1 MKFDLD
7 LKTGKFG
14 KTFNHILES
23 ENPIALS
30 YDNYEDLSGVIEAK
44 TGLMYDELLYKDACE
59 KALVE
64 YKDNRSVF
72 DVDYGVN
79 LYNEFERIFNNG
91 YKASMPSA
99 ESDLYMFLKEFD
111 QDMSDEEVEYTDELF
126 VSNMIAFMFSKLYE
140 YKVKEYVAFIE
151 GLEYGF
157 TNEAE
162 KLSKLALDEIAKFVI
177 NPWIEKTDFEGLTGE
192 EDIEY
197 KLDEL
202 VAQSYCKCDYQTAL
216 GVYMTTEM
224 IRNNEK
230 HESEEIQGELNKLAQ
245 MLKVEET
252 SETSLY
258 SDELVQLGFETYMM
272 ILNYDV
278 RKFIEE
284 NK

>member
-30 YDNYEDLSGVIEAK
+30 YDNYEDLSEVIEAK
-44 TGLMYDELLYKDACE
+44 TGFAYDELLYKDACE

-64 YKDNRSVF
+64 YKDNRNIF

-79 LYNEFERIFNNG
+79 LYNEFEKIFNNG
-91 YKASMPSA
+91 YEASVPSD

-126 VSNMIAFMFSKLYE
+126 VSNMVAFMFSRLYE
-140 YKVKEYVAFIE
+140 TKVKDYVAFIE
-151 GLEYGF
+151 DLEHGF
-157 TNEAE
+157 TNESE
-162 KLSKLALDEIAKFVI
+162 KLSNFALDEIAKFVI
-177 NPWIEKTDFEGLTGE
+177 NPWIEKTNFEGLTGE

-216 GVYMTTEM
+216 GLYMTTEM
-224 IRNNEK
+224 VKNNEK
-230 HESEEIQGELNKLAQ
+230 HESKEIQGELNKLAS
-245 MLKVEET
+245 MLKEEKLTKT
-252 SETSLY
+252 SVY

>member
-30 YDNYEDLSGVIEAK
+30 YDNYEDLSEVIEAK
-44 TGLMYDELLYKDACE
+44 TGFAYDELLYKDACE

-64 YKDNRSVF
+64 YKDNRNIF

-79 LYNEFERIFNNG
+79 LYNEFEKIFNNG
-91 YKASMPSA
+91 YEASVPSD

-126 VSNMIAFMFSKLYE
+126 VSNMVAFMFSRLYE
-140 YKVKEYVAFIE
+140 TKVKDYVAFIE
-151 GLEYGF
+151 DLEHGF
-157 TNEAE
+157 TNESE

-177 NPWIEKTDFEGLTGE
+177 NPWIEKTNFEGLTGE

-216 GVYMTTEM
+216 GLYMTTEM
-224 IRNNEK
+224 VKNNEK
-230 HESEEIQGELNKLAQ
+230 HESKEIQGELNKLAS
-245 MLKVEET
+245 MLKEEKLTKT
-252 SETSLY
+252 SVY

>member
-30 YDNYEDLSGVIEAK
+30 YDNYEELSEVIENK
-44 TGLMYDELLYKDACE
+44 TGFVYDDLLYKDACE

-64 YKDNRSVF
+64 YKDNRCVF

-79 LYNEFERIFNNG
+79 LYNEFERIYNSG
-91 YKASMPSA
+91 YNVSIPSP

-111 QDMSDEEVEYTDELF
+111 QDMSDPEIEYTDELF
-126 VSNMIAFMFSKLYE
+126 VSNMIAFMFSRLYE
-140 YKVKEYVAFIE
+140 MKVKDYVTFIE
-151 GLEYGF
+151 GIEYAF

-162 KLSKLALDEIAKFVI
+162 KLSKFALDEIAKFAI
-177 NPWIEKTDFEGLTGE
+177 KPWVEKTGYTGITGE

-202 VAQSYCKCDYQTAL
+202 VAQSYCKCDYQIAL
-216 GVYMTTEM
+216 GLYMTTEM
-224 IRNNEK
+224 IRNNQK
-230 HESEEIQGELNKLAQ
+230 HESIEIQEELDKLAK
-245 MLKVEET
+245 MLKEEEVT
-252 SETSLY
+252 ETSLY
-258 SDELVQLGFETYMM
+258 SDELVQLGFETYLM